1 MVNNMTQQAIPAEHT
16 QQLFSVTLRWPQ
28 SDQGDYSQYVLAGDH
43 YEACLLT
50 ARKMAEAQE
59 EDSDDHF
66 DAFEDDAERETWIK
80 ERAEDS
86 MACCL
91 VADSLVSDL
100 SELFAAELFPDG
112 VRLNIDIEG
121 LRSLVLENRDRL
133 CVKPTIPKV
142 ALTFSM
148 VDSGNCRVYYKD
160 PLKRLFCFQLGR
172 PKKFKLLYCTRDGE
186 PSHTVEHLN
195 KDLLDFPPTEPGIA
209 GDFIAWWELE
219 MNPAPTAN

>member
-1 MVNNMTQQAIPAEHT
+1 MTQQAIPAENSE
-16 QQLFSVTLRWPQ
+16 QLYSVTLRWPQ
-28 SDQGDYSQYVLAGDH
+28 SDQGDYSGYVLARDH

-50 ARKMAEAQE
+50 ARKMAEVQE

-66 DAFEDDAERETWIK
+66 DAFENDAEREKWIK
-80 ERAEDS
+80 ERAADS
-86 MACCL
+86 MECSL
-91 VADSLVSDL
+91 VADLLKSDL

-112 VRLNIDIEG
+112 VRLDIDIEV
-121 LRSLVLENRDRL
+121 LRSLVLVNRELL
-133 CVKPTIPKV
+133 CIRPAIPKV

-160 PLKRLFCFQLGR
+160 PHKRLFCFQLDR

-209 GDFIAWWELE
+209 GDFIEWWEME
-219 MNPAPTAN
+219 MNPAPAAS